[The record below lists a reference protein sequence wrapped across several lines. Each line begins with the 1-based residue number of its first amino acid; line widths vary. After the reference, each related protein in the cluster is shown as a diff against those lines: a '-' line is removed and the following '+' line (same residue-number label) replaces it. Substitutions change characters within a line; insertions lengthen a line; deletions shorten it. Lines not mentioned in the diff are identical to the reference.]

1 MTSAAIQTCGVKSR
15 GALWGRSR
23 GLPVGQTAGSDCTR
37 RRMAEWGPTAA
48 CGVSACFGRTQLG
61 WERSEVELPGA
72 ERTEQGNLEKVVEL
86 GYKVGKPAFISSR
99 Q

>member
-1 MTSAAIQTCGVKSR
+1 M
-15 GALWGRSR
+15 
-23 GLPVGQTAGSDCTR
+23 PVGLAAGSDCTR

-48 CGVSACFGRTQLG
+48 CGVSACFGRTQSG

-72 ERTEQGNLEKVVEL
+72 ERTGRGNLRKVAQLGYNVVE
-86 GYKVGKPAFISSR
+86 PTFISAS